1 MSNDWNLSFW
11 NTLSKSTI
19 AKTHNIENP
28 TQNHQKNSNMSRV
41 RAFISPSKYWRARY
55 TRVCPSDK
63 GGGPREAVKPEES
76 PVRIVV
82 PVVKHSLWC
91 RDVAFLH
98 FYCLSYIF
106 RAVRNMGRIPRK
118 AAINNAPLID
128 CRNLFE
134 WKTDR
139 ITLFLLLAK
148 ESLPM
153 LRCYLHCS

>member
-1 MSNDWNLSFW
+1 MIFMVRYNKIENLS
-11 NTLSKSTI
+11 
-19 AKTHNIENP
+19 
-28 TQNHQKNSNMSRV
+28 QNHQKNSNMSRV

-76 PVRIVV
+76 PVCIVV

-118 AAINNAPLID
+118 AAINNASLID

-134 WKTDR
+134 CRWTAKHCFYYCGR
-139 ITLFLLLAK
+139 KEFSLCGVIVLLA
-148 ESLPM
+148 LFA
-153 LRCYLHCS
+153 Y